1 MLGLPSEIVVAVIGG
16 LYALLA
22 LLNPRA
28 ALYVIPPAMALG
40 PEFPLGSVSV
50 RPEDLMLVVLVVGWL
65 LRRVGTS
72 RIPTPLDRPLLLY
85 AAVGVIATLWGAA
98 IETANLWSTHPW
110 SASGFHALKRIELV
124 LLFFMLTDSVQ
135 TVDEAR
141 RLVYVFMASLAGL
154 SAYSLT
160 RFYDTGHIALGPEGA
175 PIHEPG
181 LAAMLNVG
189 LALGFLVASKRFASS
204 VLFGGVLLGSLYV
217 LPHSLGRNFMVA
229 TAAML
234 FLVGLSRKRALLL
247 LLPVVWVIAPLVF
260 PEHVVARIQS
270 LRYAFVETPYSKTYG
285 AGVNLAQR
293 IEPSL
298 YYLSQSLPT
307 SPVFGWGLAS
317 VSLGSIDN
325 EYALQLVTTGIVGF
339 LVFGW
344 LVVALARTTRAAYRA
359 AQAANSPA
367 FPIVAGLQNCLVGY
381 GLYSL
386 FSPSISAARAGAF
399 FFLIVGLVAVVYR
412 CVQEAPPDTQPAR
425 KVLGRPEFDPRRLQ
439 GAWRSA

>member
-1 MLGLPSEIVVAVIGG
+1 MLGLPAEVVVAVIGG

-22 LLNPRA
+22 LLNPQA
-28 ALYVIPPAMALG
+28 ALYFIPPAMALG
-40 PEFPLGSVSV
+40 PELPLGSVSV
-50 RPEDLMLVVLVVGWL
+50 RPEDLMLAVVVIGWF
-65 LRRVGTS
+65 LRRAGTS
-72 RIPTPLDRPLLLY
+72 RVPTPLDRPLVLY
-85 AAVGVIATLWGAA
+85 AAVGVVATLWGAA
-98 IETANLWSTHPW
+98 IGTANLWSTHPW

-124 LLFFMLTDSVQ
+124 LLFFVLTDSVQ
-135 TVDEAR
+135 TMDEAR

-160 RFYDTGHIALGPEGA
+160 RFYDTGHIALGPEGT

-189 LALGFLVASKRFASS
+189 LALGFLTASQRFRTSA
-204 VLFGGVLLGSLYV
+204 LFGGVVLGSLYV
-217 LPHSLGRNFMVA
+217 LPHSLGRNFLVA

-234 FLVGLSRKRALLL
+234 LLVGLSRKRALLL
-247 LLPVVWVIAPLVF
+247 LLPALWGIAPLVF
-260 PEHVVARIQS
+260 PPHVVARIQS
-270 LRYAFVETPYSKTYG
+270 LRYAFVETPYSETYG
-285 AGVNLAQR
+285 AGVNLYER
-293 IEPSL
+293 IQPSL
-298 YYLSQSLPT
+298 YYTSLALPQ

-367 FPIVAGLQNCLVGY
+367 LPIVAGLQNCLVGY

-412 CVQEAPPDTQPAR
+412 CVQEALPDTQPVR
-425 KVLGRPEFDPRRLQ
+425 RVLGRPEFDPRRLQ